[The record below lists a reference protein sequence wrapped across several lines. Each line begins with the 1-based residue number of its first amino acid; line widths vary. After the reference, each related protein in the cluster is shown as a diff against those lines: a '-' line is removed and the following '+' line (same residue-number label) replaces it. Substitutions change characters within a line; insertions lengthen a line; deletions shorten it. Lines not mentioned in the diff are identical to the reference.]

1 MYDQITEQLQKYN
14 VELKDWQKNVNS
26 IVQKAGGG
34 AGAGFAIKQDEDIW
48 SYIDRLKKEYRSLT
62 AQQEEISKGLTASP
76 EEKEYVANRLK
87 VARQIASALNLDLS
101 TQKEM
106 NKAKKE
112 EMDLLKR
119 RSGCSWPAR
128 LP

>member
-48 SYIDRLKKEYRSLT
+48 SYIDRLKREGIGQLT
-62 AQQEEISKGLTASP
+62 AQQEEISKGLTAKSRR
-76 EEKEYVANRLK
+76 KRIC
-87 VARQIASALNLDLS
+87 RQPFESCKTNCRCVES
-101 TQKEM
+101 
-106 NKAKKE
+106 
-112 EMDLLKR
+112 R
-119 RSGCSWPAR
+119 P
-128 LP
+128 